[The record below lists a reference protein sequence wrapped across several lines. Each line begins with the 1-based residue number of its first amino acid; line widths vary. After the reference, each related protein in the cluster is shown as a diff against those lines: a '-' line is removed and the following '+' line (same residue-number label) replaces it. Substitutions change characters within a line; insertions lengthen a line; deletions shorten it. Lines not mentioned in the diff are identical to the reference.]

1 MKQPTLDYILN
12 LRNAILART
21 EEIKHL
27 TKLIEEMRSHYSVM
41 APNQLNEAIRDVVG
55 MHKQIEAHKAF
66 CERAQ
71 KEVDAYFASPTA
83 A

>member
-27 TKLIEEMRSHYSVM
+27 TRLIEEMRSHYSAM

-66 CERAQ
+66 CEHAQ
-71 KEVDAYFASPTA
+71 KEVDAYFASPA
-83 A
+83 VA